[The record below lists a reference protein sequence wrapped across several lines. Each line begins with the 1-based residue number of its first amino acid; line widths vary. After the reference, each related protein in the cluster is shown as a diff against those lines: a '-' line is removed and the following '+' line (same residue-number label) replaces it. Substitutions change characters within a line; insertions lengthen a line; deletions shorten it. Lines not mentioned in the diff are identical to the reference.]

1 MALNTFKESITLEK
15 PVLMD
20 GNGKELY
27 TFQSATVL
35 QFRSGEAELQ
45 TEPTSL
51 PAEFPFSSYS
61 GRHSVPLYLGDDDR
75 TLPVTVVGGM
85 LVIASSNIERHDPR
99 KG

>member
-51 PAEFPFSSYS
+51 PAEFPF
-61 GRHSVPLYLGDDDR
+61 
-75 TLPVTVVGGM
+75 
-85 LVIASSNIERHDPR
+85 
-99 KG
+99 